1 MDYIEV
7 SGKNVDEGLTN
18 ALIKLETT
26 SDKVEYEVIEKG
38 SAGFLGMGRK
48 LAVIKVR
55 KKEDKP
61 VEANVKA
68 KETET
73 QKKNEAA
80 KQKAKNKAAA
90 SANKKQGIAL
100 QNAAEISVTTQ
111 NELRAALKNDA
122 VQTINI
128 EGSFTYTYEV
138 ETDTKNT
145 IILSLIASTYSFCPN
160 VLGLIGLPAIVL
172 HTVSESISIS
182 ESAFSSNDC
191 AIE

>member
-1 MDYIEV
+1 MDTI
-7 SGKNVDEGLTN
+7 S
-18 ALIKLETT
+18 
-26 SDKVEYEVIEKG
+26 
-38 SAGFLGMGRK
+38 
-48 LAVIKVR
+48 
-55 KKEDKP
+55 
-61 VEANVKA
+61 

-138 ETDTKNT
+138 ETDKKIVIKNGAVFKW
-145 IILSLIASTYSFCPN
+145 SGGSRYDHQS
-160 VLGLIGLPAIVL
+160 G
-172 HTVSESISIS
+172 
-182 ESAFSSNDC
+182 
-191 AIE
+191 